1 MQKIFIS
8 LFSLFLLIS
17 TTGCAQNKNNNN
29 ISTTATKATQQQSIQ
44 WKTFEEVE
52 ALMKTKPKKVLI
64 DVYTDWCSWCKKLD
78 KEVYENPK
86 AIEYINEH
94 FYAIKFN
101 AEQKEPITFMGK
113 TYKSVPTGRSSTNQL
128 AIDMMNGQ
136 LSYPTTIFM
145 EENFTNPVVQ
155 PGFLK
160 LNQMESILK
169 FLGSNAYKTT
179 DYQNYA
185 SKNSFNWK

>member
-1 MQKIFIS
+1 MQKIVIGIVSILMF
-8 LFSLFLLIS
+8 FSTVSCAQKQSAS
-17 TTGCAQNKNNNN
+17 TTKQAV
-29 ISTTATKATQQQSIQ
+29 TQQKIN

-64 DVYTDWCSWCKKLD
+64 DVYTDWCGWCKKLD
-78 KEVYENPK
+78 KEVYENPT
-86 AIEYINEH
+86 AIQYINEN

-101 AEQKEPITFMGK
+101 AEQKEDIKFMGK
-113 TYKSVPTGRSSTNQL
+113 TYKAVPTGRSSTNQL

-145 EENFTNPVVQ
+145 EENFINPVVQ

-169 FLGSNAYKTT
+169 FLGSNSYKTM
-179 DYQNYA
+179 DYNTF
-185 SKNSFNWK
+185 SVKTPLIWK

>member
-1 MQKIFIS
+1 MQKIFIGILS
-8 LFSLFLLIS
+8 ILMLVS
-17 TTGCAQNKNNNN
+17 TVSCAQKK
-29 ISTTATKATQQQSIQ
+29 TTNATKQTVAQQSIN

-52 ALMKTKPKKVLI
+52 ALMKTNPKKVLI
-64 DVYTDWCSWCKKLD
+64 DVYTDWCGWCKKLD
-78 KEVYENPK
+78 KEVYENPM
-86 AIEYINEH
+86 AIQYINEN

-101 AEQKEPITFMGK
+101 AEQKEDIKFMGK
-113 TYKSVPTGRSSTNQL
+113 TYKSVPTGRSGTNQL

-145 EENFTNPVVQ
+145 EENFMNPVVQ

-169 FLGSNAYKTT
+169 FLGSNSYKTM
-179 DYQNYA
+179 DY
-185 SKNSFNWK
+185 NSFAVKQQFTWK